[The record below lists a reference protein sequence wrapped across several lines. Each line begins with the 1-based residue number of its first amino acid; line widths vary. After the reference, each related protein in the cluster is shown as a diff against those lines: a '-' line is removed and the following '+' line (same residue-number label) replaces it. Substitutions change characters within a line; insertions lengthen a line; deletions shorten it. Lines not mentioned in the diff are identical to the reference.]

1 MGGSFYIIGD
11 MKCSV
16 CSSPQVYPYK
26 KIDDVEVYQC
36 RKCLLG
42 FVDPKTPRRNTSH
55 IYDFAE
61 YKKREG
67 QFRKRYEKT
76 VRLLKRYVHG
86 NAVLEVGA
94 GFGLLCSMLEKRGYV
109 VDALEPYVTPHYL
122 KDTKV
127 RIVKKTFTAYAKTT
141 IKKYDAIIL
150 YDVIEHTDDPK
161 GMVLLFKKLLKKNGI
176 VLIQTPNYLSTMATR
191 VKKWSWWMIE
201 DHRVF
206 LGRVSFGHLFSKK
219 AWVQRLYTTYED
231 WIDFKKNLDGN
242 FTNQK
247 MRKYLFFLWWGPFYF
262 LFKKFMWA
270 AGKGGLIVAV
280 YQKK

>member
-1 MGGSFYIIGD
+1 MGSSFYIIGD

-16 CSSPQVYPYK
+16 CGSPQVYHYK
-26 KIDDVEVYQC
+26 KIDDVQVYQC
-36 RKCLLG
+36 RKCLLA
-42 FVDPKTPRRNTSH
+42 FIDPKTPRKNTSH
-55 IYDFAE
+55 IYDFDD
-61 YKKREG
+61 YKKREV
-67 QFRKRYEKT
+67 QFRSRYEKT
-76 VRLLKRYVHG
+76 VRLLKRYAHG
-86 NAVLEVGA
+86 KTVLEVGA
-94 GFGLLCSMLEKRGYV
+94 GFGLLSSILEKMGYIM
-109 VDALEPYVTPHYL
+109 DALEPYVTPHYL

-127 RIVKKTFTAYAKTT
+127 HIIKKTFTAYAKST

-176 VLIQTPNYLSTMATR
+176 VLIQTPNYLSTMAAR

-206 LGRVSFGHLFSKK
+206 LGRKSFSHLFSKK
-219 AWVQRLYTTYED
+219 LWAQKLYTTYED

-247 MRKYLFFLWWGPFYF
+247 VQKYLFFLWWAPFYF

-270 AGKGGLIVAV
+270 AGKGGLIVTV